1 MDRWISSQPVIW
13 SCRAVLAA
21 YCALMAFIA
30 HGAMENWSETL
41 RLLDGEAICSA
52 APLKCG
58 AINSLI
64 DLIVQI
70 NAVELAIVSEVAWRW
85 RYRHYARIGAVV
97 LGIGHLLVNIML
109 IQVGYQ
115 L

>member
-1 MDRWISSQPVIW
+1 MNQCISSQPVIW
-13 SCRAVLAA
+13 SCRVVLAA
-21 YCALMAFIA
+21 YCALMIFIA

-52 APLKCG
+52 VPLKCG

-64 DLIVQI
+64 DLIIQI

-85 RYRHYARIGAVV
+85 RYRHYARVGAVV
-97 LGIGHLLVNIML
+97 LGVGHLLVNVIL
-109 IQVGYQ
+109 VQIGYA